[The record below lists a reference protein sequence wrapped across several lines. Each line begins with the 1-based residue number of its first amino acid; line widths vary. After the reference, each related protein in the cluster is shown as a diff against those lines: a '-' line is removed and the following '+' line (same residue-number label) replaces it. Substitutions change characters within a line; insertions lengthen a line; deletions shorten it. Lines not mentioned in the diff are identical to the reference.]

1 MGKRIIFTDHS
12 LSRIAKRGTTKEE
25 VIESIENGKSEPAKD
40 NRIMHRLN
48 LPYNKIWIDTI
59 YPIKQVAPVVVEN
72 EDELIVIT
80 VYTFYF

>member
-1 MGKRIIFTDHS
+1 
-12 LSRIAKRGTTKEE
+12 
-25 VIESIENGKSEPAKD
+25 
-40 NRIMHRLN
+40 MHRLN